1 MKIGGIALI
10 VIGAI
15 LLIENTD
22 SFPFAIALFI
32 AGIVLI
38 AYAFHK
44 EKDYQKQ
51 KIEQKTFTKPQQI
64 EITKTLLVEY
74 YLDLGE
80 ESAKETNQENIF
92 NNKRDLI
99 RLKIQKLIKKQEEI
113 HGTIFLT
120 EDTDTNQEARDINSD
135 IGKHC
140 FAIIFFFLAGLENT
154 FPNVP
159 FDDVIQGIVDLMDEN
174 AKNTTFDDN
183 SVMQDLIFNDYFAD
197 MIKTKIEERQ
207 GT

>member
-1 MKIGGIALI
+1 M
-10 VIGAI
+10 
-15 LLIENTD
+15 
-22 SFPFAIALFI
+22 
-32 AGIVLI
+32 
-38 AYAFHK
+38 
-44 EKDYQKQ
+44 
-51 KIEQKTFTKPQQI
+51 
-64 EITKTLLVEY
+64 
-74 YLDLGE
+74 
-80 ESAKETNQENIF
+80 
-92 NNKRDLI
+92 I
-99 RLKIQKLIKKQEEI
+99 RM
-113 HGTIFLT
+113 
-120 EDTDTNQEARDINSD
+120 NY
-135 IGKHC
+135 

>member
-44 EKDYQKQ
+44 EKDDQKQ

>member
-44 EKDYQKQ
+44 EKDDQKQ

-159 FDDVIQGIVDLMDEN
+159 FDDVIQGMVDLMDEN

>member
-1 MKIGGIALI
+1 MKIGGIALVAVGI
-10 VIGAI
+10 I

-22 SFPFAIALFI
+22 SFPFSIILFI
-32 AGIVLI
+32 AGIILI
-38 AYAFHK
+38 AYAFLK
-44 EKDYQKQ
+44 EKDQKKQRTEQTPYTDTQ
-51 KIEQKTFTKPQQI
+51 KIEI
-64 EITKTLLVEY
+64 ARTLLIEY

-80 ESAKETNQENIF
+80 ESAKEINQENVF

-99 RLKIQKLIKKQEEI
+99 RLKIQTLIEKQEAI

-120 EDTDTNQEARDINSD
+120 EDTDTNKEARDMNSN

-140 FAIIFFFLAGLENT
+140 FAIIFFFLAGLENA

-159 FDDVIQGIVDLMDEN
+159 FDDVIQGIVDLMDEDE
-174 AKNTTFDDN
+174 KNKIFDDN
-183 SVMQDLIFNDYFAD
+183 LTTPDLFFNDNLVD
-197 MIKTKIEERQ
+197 MIENKIKERQ